1 MVGTNSGE
9 SPSRRSVLKRTA
21 GALALGGAGLAAGG
35 GAGARRRDVRQAAAH
50 RGVTCG
56 GEHSEGS
63 EFTVER
69 RCERTDCD
77 TIRLTGVS
85 PACAAAGDRL
95 YADLP
100 GTEPTV
106 WTAPRNG
113 EVPPGTY
120 RVVRTERCE
129 SAAGDCDGRDLYR
142 LAFRPTE
149 E

>member
-1 MVGTNSGE
+1 MEETSSGE

-21 GALALGGAGLAAGG
+21 GALALGGGGLAVGG
-35 GAGARRRDVRQAAAH
+35 EVSARQVDAH

-56 GEHSEGS
+56 DEHSQGS
-63 EFTVER
+63 TFTVER
-69 RCERTDCD
+69 RCEGTDCD
-77 TIRLTGVS
+77 VIRLTGLS
-85 PACAAAGDRL
+85 AACAGDAERL

-106 WTAPRNG
+106 WMAPRNG

-129 SAAGDCDGRDLYR
+129 AAAGDCDGNDLYR
-142 LAFRPTE
+142 LAFRPKE
-149 E
+149 D

>member
-1 MVGTNSGE
+1 MAGTNSGA

-21 GALALGGAGLAAGG
+21 GALALGGGGLAAGG
-35 GAGARRRDVRQAAAH
+35 DVGARPGDADRADAH

-56 GEHSEGS
+56 DGHSEGS
-63 EFTVER
+63 TFTVER
-69 RCERTDCD
+69 RCEGTDCD
-77 TIRLTGVS
+77 TIRLTGLS
-85 PACAAAGDRL
+85 ACAGGREQL

-113 EVPPGTY
+113 EVPPGAY
-120 RVVRTERCE
+120 RVVRAERCE
-129 SAAGDCDGRDLYR
+129 PAAGDCDERARYR

-149 E
+149 G